1 MEDVT
6 RKAVLQLLKNGHVI
20 LQIEDKNRVMYFEV
34 FSWQPGY
41 FNTAES
47 IEFNT
52 VEGIDITAF
61 LSTNA
66 AMYHDYTQFSSAYA
80 RFIEDNP
87 VIRCE
92 FTRDSKWYKWQLA
105 TETASLKRR

>member
-6 RKAVLQLLKNGHVI
+6 RKAVMQLLKDGHII
-20 LQIEDKNRVMYFEV
+20 LQIEDSKNVMYFEV

-47 IEFNT
+47 IEYNI

-66 AMYHDYTQFSSAYA
+66 AMCHNYQQFAATYSK
-80 RFIEDNP
+80 FIEDSV

-92 FTRDSKWYKWQLA
+92 FTRDAKWYKWQIA
-105 TETASLKRR
+105 TETAIMKRR

>member
-1 MEDVT
+1 M
-6 RKAVLQLLKNGHVI
+6 QLLKDGHVI
-20 LQIEDKNRVMYFEV
+20 LQVEDSKHVMYFEV

-66 AMYHDYTQFSSAYA
+66 DMYHNYQQFTESYSK
-80 RFIEDNP
+80 FIEESI

-92 FTRDSKWYKWQLA
+92 FTRDAKWYKWQMP
-105 TETASLKRR
+105 TGIASLKRR

>member
-1 MEDVT
+1 MEDLT
-6 RKAVLQLLKNGHVI
+6 RKAVLQLLKDGHVI
-20 LQIEDKNRVMYFEV
+20 LQIEDSKRVMYFEV

-66 AMYHDYTQFSSAYA
+66 ALYHNYQQFAESYSH
-80 RFIEDNP
+80 FIEENP

-92 FTRDSKWYKWQLA
+92 FTRDTKWYKWQMS
-105 TETASLKRR
+105 TETASPKRR

>member
-1 MEDVT
+1 M
-6 RKAVLQLLKNGHVI
+6 QLLKDGHVI
-20 LQIEDKNRVMYFEV
+20 LQVEDSKRVMYFEV

-66 AMYHDYTQFSSAYA
+66 TMYHNYQQFAAAYSQ
-80 RFIEDNP
+80 FIEENP

-92 FTRDSKWYKWQLA
+92 FTRDAKWYKWQMS
-105 TETASLKRR
+105 TETASPKRR